1 MRDPLFNQKN
11 SYLAERYKARD
22 AARKEAEG
30 LVDAE
35 AIVSGLEEWC
45 RDVLFNTHLIETENE
60 GQDLS
65 DLLTLSPVNSPL
77 KAFQHIPD
85 ATRRKSLEE
94 GFTALMK
101 ASENDQRDVLAW
113 LFGQALAKGLVEEL
127 AEGNE
132 PAKHLLT
139 GLWNL
144 VKQQDLVRQ
153 ALEDSLRELLQ
164 NSPSAHSAIL
174 SDFKKQIND
183 INANPGIETLYP
195 KDRENFDTFV
205 DEWLSNP
212 SIDELWHARE
222 DLFPVQYDVLD
233 IIPSILPTDRVAILN
248 CLDRFDFPHPIRQV
262 LRHNTI
268 LHDRDVIAAALK
280 AAPICSVD
288 GQSWNGHLLA
298 LLMLQTAEDHC
309 HALWQAVHQTEIMGD
324 ADLNLRETT
333 KTTLA
338 SWFEELGHIIM
349 TRPDGR
355 FLGPQWLLKK
365 VTDEC
370 QDRALHGYTGGHLP
384 SYLPQIDLI
393 EWIALSLSKAG
404 LTSEMIA
411 EFVDFPD
418 SPSPGELAPARS
430 EPPDDENTSVRLGAI
445 SLMGMVNYMRD
456 DTSVEKRQQLLDWL
470 DDLLAYRDPAFEN
483 WLNIL
488 VAELLYSAREAEY
501 LLSSGIHDLPT
512 TYCGYLLASEE
523 TPAKRWR
530 QFWDRLIEQRRRA
543 QHSHETK
550 DANALAPS
558 LFLIAIGIWSINCLL
573 SPLQNHLDK
582 AKELWR
588 ELFNGARDCWLTIPS
603 THLTKCIEMHIG
615 HLFAQHP
622 RVFGN
627 SVPSGE
633 ASESNMDHDTSAYI
647 ACLAQDLDLLGGDD
661 FVLTICC
668 LNASRGATPEVIDAI
683 LKRNS
688 GQFDAILRQFERWQK
703 HERPVRKR
711 TKIVGALTELRQ
723 KIEALPT
730 ES

>member
-1 MRDPLFNQKN
+1 MI
-11 SYLAERYKARD
+11 S
-22 AARKEAEG
+22 
-30 LVDAE
+30 
-35 AIVSGLEEWC
+35 
-45 RDVLFNTHLIETENE
+45 
-60 GQDLS
+60 
-65 DLLTLSPVNSPL
+65 
-77 KAFQHIPD
+77 
-85 ATRRKSLEE
+85 
-94 GFTALMK
+94 
-101 ASENDQRDVLAW
+101 
-113 LFGQALAKGLVEEL
+113 
-127 AEGNE
+127 
-132 PAKHLLT
+132 
-139 GLWNL
+139 
-144 VKQQDLVRQ
+144 
-153 ALEDSLRELLQ
+153 
-164 NSPSAHSAIL
+164 
-174 SDFKKQIND
+174 
-183 INANPGIETLYP
+183 
-195 KDRENFDTFV
+195 
-205 DEWLSNP
+205 
-212 SIDELWHARE
+212 
-222 DLFPVQYDVLD
+222 
-233 IIPSILPTDRVAILN
+233 
-248 CLDRFDFPHPIRQV
+248 
-262 LRHNTI
+262 
-268 LHDRDVIAAALK
+268 AALK
-280 AAPICSVD
+280 AAPICSVG

-298 LLMLQTAEDHC
+298 LLVLQTAEDHC
-309 HALWQAVHQTEIMGD
+309 HALWQAVRQAEIMGD
-324 ADLNLRETT
+324 AVLNLRETT

-393 EWIALSLSKAG
+393 EWIALGLSKAG

-470 DDLLAYRDPAFEN
+470 DALLAYRDPAFEN

-488 VAELLYSAREAEY
+488 VVELLYSAREAEY

-512 TYCGYLLASEE
+512 TYCGYLLASEG

-543 QHSHETK
+543 QHSHQTK

-573 SPLQNHLDK
+573 SPPQNHLDK

-615 HLFAQHP
+615 HLFTQHP
-622 RVFGN
+622 IVFGN
-627 SVPSGE
+627 SFSNGDV
-633 ASESNMDHDTSAYI
+633 SEPNTVQDTSAYI
-647 ACLAQDLDLLGGDD
+647 ERLAQDLDRLGGDD

-668 LNASRGATPEVIDAI
+668 LNASRGTTSEVMDAI

-688 GQFDAILRQFERWQK
+688 GQFDAILRQFEQWQRQ
-703 HERPVRKR
+703 ELEQPVHKR
-711 TKIVGALTELRQ
+711 TDIVDSLAKLRQ

-730 ES
+730 KS